1 MVLPGVAGEI
11 RGVIRRI
18 SNILE
23 LFDSVYQHTVYE
35 FPQAHHQDYHIHC
48 IIRSTGVTIVTVSES
63 CAMGFECVAGIDRGP
78 GDFEGH
84 PCWS

>member
-1 MVLPGVAGEI
+1 MVSPGVAGKI

-18 SNILE
+18 PNIFVF
-23 LFDSVYQHTVYE
+23 FDSVYQHTVYE
-35 FPQAHHQDYHIHC
+35 FTHAHHQEYHIYC
-48 IIRSTGVTIVTVSES
+48 IIGNTGITSVAVSES

-84 PCWS
+84 PWWS